1 MCLSNFISFALVF
14 TLTRRGIAICV
25 LFFGTSHFNTHVI
38 FPIFH
43 SYLDETGYV
52 YIPFHFIKSKRISI
66 LISKLLLLLL
76 FFVIQFINERD
87 SLQFFFLSLSL
98 PIHADINLWFISTV
112 FMFAVRTN
120 EFVQFFLL
128 LEQMDHKKTVTNYV
142 HMYTYWTYWT
152 GCECSARSIE
162 RRVWTMCEFFS
173 LFFCVLLAYIGI
185 CKIIFH
191 GIKQRFFAL
200 IEIAIDLLQFFSF
213 IFILK

>member
-52 YIPFHFIKSKRISI
+52 YIPFHFIESKRISI

-87 SLQFFFLSLSL
+87 SLQFFFLSFS
-98 PIHADINLWFISTV
+98 PNSCWYQFVVYIDGIY
-112 FMFAVRTN
+112 VRGS
-120 EFVQFFLL
+120 
-128 LEQMDHKKTVTNYV
+128 HKWICTIFSIIRANGPQKNSNKLCSYV
-142 HMYTYWTYWT
+142 HILNVLNW
-152 GCECSARSIE
+152 
-162 RRVWTMCEFFS
+162 VWM
-173 LFFCVLLAYIGI
+173 
-185 CKIIFH
+185 
-191 GIKQRFFAL
+191 
-200 IEIAIDLLQFFSF
+200 
-213 IFILK
+213 